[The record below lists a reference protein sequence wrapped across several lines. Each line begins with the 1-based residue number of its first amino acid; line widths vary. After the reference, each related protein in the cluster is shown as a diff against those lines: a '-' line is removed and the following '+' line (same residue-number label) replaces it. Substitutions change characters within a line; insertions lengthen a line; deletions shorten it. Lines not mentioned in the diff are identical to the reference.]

1 MDASLPFDGIIIGKR
16 HNFADGISNSEAFE
30 RHDRQ
35 IGETLYRFVKHWPYG
50 RVRKVGNVG
59 IIVYR
64 VTLGD
69 HGEDIVT
76 LLRTIG
82 QPMPERRW

>member
-1 MDASLPFDGIIIGKR
+1 MDATLPFDGIIIGKR
-16 HNFADGISNSEAFE
+16 HNFAADITNSQAIE

-35 IGETLYRFVKHWPYG
+35 IGDTLYRFVKHWPFG

-64 VTLGD
+64 VTMD
-69 HGEDIVT
+69 EHGEDTVT

-82 QPMPERRW
+82 RPMPARRW